1 MPLKAYELDRLDRRG
16 LYGDGDGLY
25 LSVAKGGSK
34 SWIYR
39 YQVNGRRRDLGLGG
53 YPAVSLAKARSR
65 RDDARQQVRQ
75 GIDPLEA
82 RDLARAERERA
93 RQLESEQQHRNS
105 MTFRRLGEEFIDL
118 NEAGWGNRKHAQ
130 QWRSTLTTY
139 AYPVLGDLPVA
150 GVTTEHVL
158 LVISPI
164 WTEKTET
171 AKRVQGRI
179 ERVLDYATTKG
190 FRDGENPARW
200 RGHLDNV
207 LPKPGKVHRVEHQRA
222 LPYDDAPALASDLR
236 GVETAAGRALLLTLL
251 CATRTSETLEAT
263 WSEVDL
269 DRKEWRIP
277 ASRMKAGKEHR
288 IPLCDAAVA
297 VLKAQSTQQD
307 ESGDWVFPGQK
318 RGKCLSNMA
327 MTNVLKRTGW
337 LERTS
342 VHGLRSTFRDWV
354 GEKTRY
360 RERMAEVALAHQLT
374 DKVQAAYF
382 RADLMEQRRE
392 MMKEWAL
399 FLGRQTGAV
408 GARAAASPGTFA
420 Q

>member
-1 MPLKAYELDRLDRRG
+1 VPLNAYELQSLGQRG
-16 LYGDGDGLY
+16 LHGDGDGLY

-39 YQVNGRRRDLGLGG
+39 YQINGRRRDLGLGG
-53 YPAVSLAKARSR
+53 YPAVSLAKARLR
-65 RDDARQQVRQ
+65 RDDARQQIRH

-82 RDLARAERERA
+82 RDAARAERERA
-93 RQLESEQQHRNS
+93 RQAESEQRHRDS
-105 MTFRRLGEEFIDL
+105 MTFRRVAEEFIDL
-118 NEAGWGNRKHAQ
+118 NDAGWGNRKHAQ

-139 AYPVLGDLPVA
+139 AYPELGDLPVTR
-150 GVTTEHVL
+150 VTTEHVL

-171 AKRVQGRI
+171 AKRLQGRI

-190 FRDGENPARW
+190 HRDGENPARW

-207 LPKPGKVHRVEHQRA
+207 LPKPGKIRRVEHQRA
-222 LPYDDAPALASDLR
+222 LPYGEAPALASKLK

-251 CATRTSETLEAT
+251 CATRTNETLEAT
-263 WSEVDL
+263 WSEIDL
-269 DRKEWRIP
+269 DRQEWRIP

-297 VLKAQSTQQD
+297 VLKDQSAHRGED
-307 ESGDWVFPGQK
+307 GDWVFPGQK

-327 MTNVLKRTGW
+327 MTNVLKRIGW
-337 LERTS
+337 LDRTS
-342 VHGLRSTFRDWV
+342 VHGLRSSFRDWV

-360 RERMAEVALAHQLT
+360 PERMAEVALAHQLT

-392 MMKEWAL
+392 MMKDWAA
-399 FLGRQTGAV
+399 FLEYTDSCKQVT
-408 GARAAASPGTFA
+408 T
-420 Q
+420 